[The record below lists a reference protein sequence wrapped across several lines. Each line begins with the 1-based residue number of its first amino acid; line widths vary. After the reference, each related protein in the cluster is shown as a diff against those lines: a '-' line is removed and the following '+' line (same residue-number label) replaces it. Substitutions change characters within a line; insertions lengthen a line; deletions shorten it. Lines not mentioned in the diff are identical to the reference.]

1 MPSLHLAK
9 QHFLYHVLPRR
20 VRDPNAENLYFKK
33 YGRMKRIY
41 RRVGPTEVDRGE
53 PYPCCSAGVSQLAHF
68 GLGVGVYYLQLVIQ
82 SAVFVIAGLVL
93 IPAFLLFGSS
103 DYGVS
108 SQDPR
113 LYASGACSPG
123 VLVNAT
129 QGCDNG
135 EFVCSVL
142 YRSNCELSRN
152 AIVADF
158 AMSVVV
164 IFLVFLAK
172 IPEKELLD
180 QLDEA
185 VQTLQDYSVVVN
197 NPPRDASDSDEWQD
211 FFSRFGT
218 VRLVTIAK
226 DNARLVDNLVQKQI
240 LLQKLDD
247 ISRNPTCC
255 GTSVA
260 TIESRIRVIDKE
272 LEEAFKRN
280 YDVLRVYVTF
290 DLEEHQRLCL
300 NELEV
305 PNIDHIRGFADVK
318 QRTKFRGQH
327 VLDVVESPEFDNIHW
342 QNLGITYWQHMQLL
356 ALSWILAIALLV
368 CCYFLINWARK
379 NYLTQLPIF
388 ITLADITLSVLFER
402 ITLIECAIDE
412 DDHQDSLLLKLLSAR
427 VLISILFP
435 YIFTSWE
442 QFLNASNV
450 IAIINTQLAACF
462 ISPILSFF
470 DLYGIFK
477 RYVLSYISSETQHD
491 LNLQWRGSD
500 WSLAERYTN
509 FAKISVL
516 TLFYALLSPL
526 GVFIGAAALF
536 IVFIIDRYL
545 LVRKLTSTYR
555 IICLIYITS

>member
-20 VRDPNAENLYFKK
+20 VRDPNAENRYFRK
-33 YGRMKRIY
+33 YGVMKRIY

-68 GLGVGVYYLQLVIQ
+68 GLGVGVYYLQLIIQ
-82 SAVFVIAGLVL
+82 SVVFVIGGLVL

-103 DYGVS
+103 EYGVN

-135 EFVCSVL
+135 ETSCL
-142 YRSNCELSRN
+142 AIYRSHCELSRN

-172 IPEKELLD
+172 VPENELLD

-197 NPPRDASDSDEWQD
+197 NPPRDASDSDEWYD
-211 FFSRFGT
+211 FFSRFGS

-226 DNARLVDNLVQKQI
+226 DNRRLVDVLVEKQ
-240 LLQKLDD
+240 LLLRKLDD
-247 ISRNPTCC
+247 LSKNPSCC
-255 GTSVA
+255 GSSVA
-260 TIESRIRVIDKE
+260 TIETKIRSLDKV

-280 YDVLRVYVTF
+280 YEVLRVYVTF
-290 DLEEHQRLCL
+290 DLEEQQRLCL

-305 PNIDHIRGFADVK
+305 PNVHHLRGFVDVK
-318 QRTKFRGQH
+318 MRTKFRSQH

-342 QNLGITYWQHMQLL
+342 QNLGITYWQRMQLL
-356 ALSWILAIALLV
+356 ALSWMLSIALLI
-368 CCYFLINWARK
+368 CCYFLISWART
-379 NYLTQLPIF
+379 NYLSQLPIF
-388 ITLADITLSVLFER
+388 ITLADISLSVLFER
-402 ITLIECAIDE
+402 ITQIECSIDE

-442 QFLNASNV
+442 QFLNDSNI

-470 DLYGIFK
+470 DLFGIFK
-477 RYVLSYISSETQHD
+477 RYVISYLSSETQHD

-516 TLFYALLSPL
+516 ALFYALLSPL
-526 GVFIGAAALF
+526 GVFIGAVALF

-545 LVRKLTSTYR
+545 LVSA
-555 IICLIYITS
+555 